1 MSYRIQKCRTPWC
14 SSQLSIKVG
23 NVNRKLLYCTTCK
36 DEHEKQV
43 LELQYLHNK
52 GIKEILLEEAKL
64 FNFKSLSILSDAL
77 ESDINSTRLWIKKYF
92 NVCWD
97 EFKRIYK
104 CKDVQ
109 CTKYDMINIK
119 NKYYLRKQISSEY
132 ICSCLTKDN
141 CLLVKPKGDV
151 AKIFIEELLEKNTN

>member
-14 SSQLSIKVG
+14 TNQLSIKVG
-23 NVNRKLLYCTTCK
+23 NVNRKLLYCDDCK
-36 DEHEKQV
+36 SKHEKQV
-43 LELQYLHNK
+43 LELQHLHTK
-52 GIKEILLEEAKL
+52 PIEEILLAEATL

-77 ESDINSTRLWIKKYF
+77 ESDISSTRLWIKKYF

-97 EFKRIYK
+97 DFKRIYK
-104 CKDVQ
+104 CKDAE
-109 CTKYDMINIK
+109 CTRYDMANIK

-141 CLLVKPKGDV
+141 CLLVKPKNNTSHT
-151 AKIFIEELLEKNTN
+151 FIEELITKNTN

>member
-14 SSQLSIKVG
+14 TNQLSIKVG
-23 NVNRKLLYCTTCK
+23 NVNRKLLYCDDCK
-36 DEHEKQV
+36 DKHEKQV
-43 LELQYLHNK
+43 LELQHLHEK
-52 GIKEILLEEAKL
+52 PIKDILLEEATL

-92 NVCWD
+92 NICWD
-97 EFKRIYK
+97 EFKRIHK
-104 CKDVQ
+104 CRDAQ
-109 CTKYDMINIK
+109 CIRYDMTNIK

-141 CLLVKPKGDV
+141 CLLVKPKNTTSHT
-151 AKIFIEELLEKNTN
+151 FIEELITKNTN